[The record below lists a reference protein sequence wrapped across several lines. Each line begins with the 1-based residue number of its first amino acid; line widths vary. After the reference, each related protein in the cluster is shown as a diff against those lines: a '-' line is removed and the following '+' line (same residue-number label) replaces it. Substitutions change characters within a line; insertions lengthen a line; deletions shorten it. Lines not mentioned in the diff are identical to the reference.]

1 MHSRTFLLIGLFLAG
16 GFAIACE
23 GTLDGPTS
31 PTSVDSSAP
40 PSSINGATR
49 SPLPSP
55 QPPPGPPP
63 GSPSSGCDASKAQ
76 FVIAVPAT
84 SEVLEQARV
93 AAQAESARFLRPDE
107 LITTEYLPSR
117 LNLRL
122 DQRNRVASEYCG

>member
-40 PSSINGATR
+40 PSSINVATR
-49 SPLPSP
+49 SPLPPP
-55 QPPPGPPP
+55 QPPPGP
-63 GSPSSGCDASKAQ
+63 PSSGCDASKAQ
-76 FVIAVPAT
+76 FVIAAPAT

-93 AAQAESARFLRPDE
+93 AARAESARFIRPDE
-107 LITTEYLPSR
+107 LITTDYLPSR

-122 DQRNRVASEYCG
+122 DRRNRVASAYCG

>member
-40 PSSINGATR
+40 PSSTR

-55 QPPPGPPP
+55 QPPPGPP
-63 GSPSSGCDASKAQ
+63 SSSCDASKAQ
-76 FVIAVPAT
+76 FVIAAPAT
-84 SEVLEQARV
+84 SEALEQARV
-93 AAQAESARFLRPDE
+93 AAQAEFARFLRPDE
-107 LITTEYLPSR
+107 PITAEYLPSR

-122 DQRNRVASEYCG
+122 DRHNRVAFAYCG